1 LNKSGVVRAS
11 TSRIEAGGRFALIL
25 ALLLYGAMLT
35 TTLTLWLVYAAD
47 QSSVLSYA
55 HERDFLNP
63 YIGVRLL
70 LTGNGGR
77 IYDLALQAA
86 VSRAA
91 VAPFAPGQLSFLY
104 PPYTALMLSPLGLFS
119 YPTAFLIWYA
129 LNVCIAGYAIFR
141 LLNFARPERAER
153 APLLLAA
160 LGFAPL
166 FHTLWQGQVSVVVL
180 LSLTQAALAL
190 RAGRDLQGGAWLFL
204 GMIKPQL
211 IVVPLLALVVMRRWR
226 ALLIFGVAAGTLH
239 LLTLLFFGN
248 WLPDYL
254 VTLRGSIIDHEI
266 SENIAL
272 AMPDY
277 RGLVFLLL
285 GTNNGLLAVGAEL
298 ALSGVSLLA
307 TAAFCR
313 MRNGVPWEARFALAA
328 LVGLLVI
335 PHLLIHDAVIALAPG
350 FLLWRVSRRDP
361 EGPSRADR
369 YLLRVTLALGPLVFY
384 AMQIWHPPLFQIGAW
399 YLALLAGAVLKVWRF
414 PSRLEGRANPTA
426 ASPGPPS
433 SPTSAGHGPRDVG
446 S

>member
-1 LNKSGVVRAS
+1 LNKSGVVRPS
-11 TSRIEAGGRFALIL
+11 TSRIAVSGRAARIL
-25 ALLLYGAMLT
+25 ALLLYGAMGAT
-35 TTLTLWLVYAAD
+35 TVTLWLVYAAE

-91 VAPFAPGQLSFLY
+91 VAPFTPGQLSFLY

-119 YPTAFLIWYA
+119 YPTAFLIWCA
-129 LNVCIAGYAIFR
+129 LNLCIAAYVIFR
-141 LLNFARPERAER
+141 LLIFARPERAEK

-190 RAGRDLQGGAWLFL
+190 RAGRDLQGGAWLVL

-226 ALLIFGVAAGTLH
+226 ALLIFGAGAGALH
-239 LLTLLFFGN
+239 LLTLLFCGN
-248 WLPDYL
+248 WLPNYL
-254 VTLRGSIIDHEI
+254 ITLQGSIIDHEI
-266 SENIAL
+266 AENITL

-298 ALSGVSLLA
+298 ALSGISLLA

-313 MRNGVPWEARFALAA
+313 MRNSVPWEARFALAV
-328 LVGLLVI
+328 LVGLLVV
-335 PHLLIHDAVIALAPG
+335 PHLLIHDAVVALAPG
-350 FLLWRVSRRDP
+350 FLLWRVSRHGP
-361 EGPSRADR
+361 EGPSQADR
-369 YLLRVTLALGPLVFY
+369 YLLRATLALGPLVFY
-384 AMQIWHPPLFQIGAW
+384 AMQVWHPPLFQIGAW
-399 YLALLAGAVLKVWRF
+399 YLALLAGVVFKVWRF
-414 PSRLEGRANPTA
+414 PSRPESREDAST
-426 ASPGPPS
+426 ASPRPS
-433 SPTSAGHGPRDVG
+433 QA
-446 S
+446 